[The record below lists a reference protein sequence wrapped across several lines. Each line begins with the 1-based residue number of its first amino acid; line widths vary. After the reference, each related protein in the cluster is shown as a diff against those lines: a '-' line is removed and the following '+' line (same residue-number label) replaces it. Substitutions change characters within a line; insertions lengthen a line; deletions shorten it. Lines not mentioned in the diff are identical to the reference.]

1 VMWIV
6 AYRNSNGT
14 PATLTSGSRTT
25 EILIFVCREDCCH
38 IVRTACDLSTQLEG
52 STSHAHSEM

>member
-25 EILIFVCREDCCH
+25 EFPIFGCREGYCH
-38 IVRTACDLSTQLEG
+38 IVRATCDLNTLLEG
-52 STSHAHSEM
+52 NTSHAHSGI